1 MQHLICCIIS
11 QKYLDQRKNH
21 HPESFVSESSCKK
34 LKDNEIVSINKL
46 FSTAVALLRFAL
58 TTGLQKEAAAGKK
71 QSIQN
76 FLQATKNQ
84 GVDGINELQTE
95 QIRKGKTVKSI
106 PTEALKNARK

>member
-1 MQHLICCIIS
+1 MEAHFQQHF
-11 QKYLDQRKNH
+11 R
-21 HPESFVSESSCKK
+21 
-34 LKDNEIVSINKL
+34 
-46 FSTAVALLRFAL
+46 
-58 TTGLQKEAAAGKK
+58 QKEKK
-71 QSIQN
+71 QSTQN